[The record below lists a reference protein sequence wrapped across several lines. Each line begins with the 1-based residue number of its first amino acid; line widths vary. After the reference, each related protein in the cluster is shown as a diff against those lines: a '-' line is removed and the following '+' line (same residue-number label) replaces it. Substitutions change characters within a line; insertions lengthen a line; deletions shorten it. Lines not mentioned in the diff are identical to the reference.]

1 MYVFQDVATT
11 ESNYQRFL
19 KRVSEFGAVWGLKHP
34 EGGWA
39 VCPSNEYE
47 DIDVY
52 VFWSDEAYALRCAKD
67 NWKEYKPEMITL
79 DSFIDNWLH
88 GMHKD
93 DCLVGANWDANMFGK
108 EVEPIEVAKFLV
120 NS

>member
-1 MYVFQDVATT
+1 VLQDSATT
-11 ESNYQRFL
+11 ESYYQRFL
-19 KRVSEFGAVWGLKHP
+19 KRVLEFCEVWGLKHP
-34 EGGWA
+34 DGGWA

-52 VFWSDEAYALRCAKD
+52 VFWSDKACAARVAVD
-67 NWKEYKPEMITL
+67 DWAEYIPERI
-79 DSFIDNWLH
+79 SFDAFVNNWLQ

-93 DCLVGANWDANMFGK
+93 NCLVGPNWDANMFGK
-108 EVEPIEVAKFLV
+108 EVEPIEIAEQLV

>member
-1 MYVFQDVATT
+1 MFQDVATT

-47 DIDVY
+47 DIRKKVPPI
-52 VFWSDEAYALRCAKD
+52 VNVLCSGQ
-67 NWKEYKPEMITL
+67 TL
-79 DSFIDNWLH
+79 LATAPQMS
-88 GMHKD
+88 
-93 DCLVGANWDANMFGK
+93 
-108 EVEPIEVAKFLV
+108 
-120 NS
+120 